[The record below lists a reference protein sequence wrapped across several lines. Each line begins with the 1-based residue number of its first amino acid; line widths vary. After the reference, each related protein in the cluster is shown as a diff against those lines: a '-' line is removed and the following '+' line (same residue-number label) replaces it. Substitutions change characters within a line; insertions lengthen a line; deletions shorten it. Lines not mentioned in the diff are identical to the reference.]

1 LRPCHLEAT
10 SNAACPL
17 TWGDTDWVL
26 LADHGAYLP
35 ARDTLLVADTH
46 FGKASIFAQAGIPAP
61 AGVLRGTLE
70 RIDRMLAASGAGT
83 LIVLGDLWHGRLTE
97 DDPARAALA
106 VWRRQRPGLTIRVVL
121 GNHDRGSAGASAAL
135 DMEVSDQIDLGAL
148 RLQHAPAE
156 ITGRYVVAGHVHPV
170 VRVPDLGKVA
180 MRLPCFHLQPRCLTL
195 PAAGAFT
202 GGQRIQPQADDRIWV
217 CGPGQIRELLLTRKE
232 KISSSPI
239 SPRAAHS
246 IEPQSSQNQSPGR
259 KPGVKNP

>member
-1 LRPCHLEAT
+1 MSSEAT

-83 LIVLGDLWHGRLTE
+83 LIILGDLWHGRLTE
-97 DDPARAALA
+97 DDPARTALA

-121 GNHDRGSAGASAAL
+121 GNHDRGSATAIAAL
-135 DMEVSDQIDLGAL
+135 DMEVSVPRSIWARCACSTH
-148 RLQHAPAE
+148 RLKSPAGTSWRGMS
-156 ITGRYVVAGHVHPV
+156 IPSSACPTWA
-170 VRVPDLGKVA
+170 KS
-180 MRLPCFHLQPRCLTL
+180 RCAC
-195 PAAGAFT
+195 PASTFS
-202 GGQRIQPQADDRIWV
+202 RDV
-217 CGPGQIRELLLTRKE
+217 
-232 KISSSPI
+232 
-239 SPRAAHS
+239 
-246 IEPQSSQNQSPGR
+246 
-259 KPGVKNP
+259 

>member
-1 LRPCHLEAT
+1 MSSEAT

-83 LIVLGDLWHGRLTE
+83 LIILGDLWHGRLTE

-121 GNHDRGSAGASAAL
+121 GNHDRGSATAIAAL
-135 DMEVSDQIDLGAL
+135 DMEMSGTQIDLGAL
-148 RLQHAPAE
+148 RLQHTPAE

-180 MRLPCFHLQPRCLTL
+180 MRLPCFHLQPGCLTL
-195 PAAGAFT
+195 PAVGAFT

-217 CGPGQIRELLLTRKE
+217 CGPSLIRELPLTHK
-232 KISSSPI
+232 KTKSSSPI
-239 SPRAAHS
+239 SPRPVHS
-246 IEPQSSQNQSPGR
+246 IEPQPSQNQSPGR
-259 KPGVKNP
+259 KPGVKNR